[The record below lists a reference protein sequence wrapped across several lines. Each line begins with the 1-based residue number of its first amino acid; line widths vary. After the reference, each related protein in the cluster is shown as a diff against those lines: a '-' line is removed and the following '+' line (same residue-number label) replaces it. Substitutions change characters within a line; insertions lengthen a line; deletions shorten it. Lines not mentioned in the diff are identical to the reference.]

1 MRKRNVVIHTEREIA
16 GIREACA
23 ATAHV
28 RDELCASVRPGISTR
43 QIDDLARG
51 LIAQVGGTS
60 AFLGYRGFPGQI
72 CISLNDEVVH
82 GIGRADRV
90 IQCGDLVSL
99 DVGVKLNGFI
109 GDTARTVAV
118 PPPSSPVAA
127 SLMHATQES
136 LEAGIA
142 AACGGCY
149 VNDISRAVERVI
161 LDAGFTAVR
170 DFVGHGCGCA
180 LHEPPEVPNFA
191 QRDRGPKLR
200 AGMVLAIEPMVN
212 AGGHQV
218 RVEEDGWTVR
228 TADHSLSAHF
238 EHMVLIT
245 NGKPEIL
252 TCPKT
257 A

>member
-1 MRKRNVVIHTEREIA
+1 MRKRNVIIHTEREIA
-16 GIREACA
+16 GIRKACA
-23 ATAHV
+23 ATAQV
-28 RDELCASVRPGISTR
+28 RDELCAAVRPGISTR
-43 QIDDLARG
+43 WIDDLAKQ

-60 AFLGYRGFPGQI
+60 AFFGYRGFPGQV

-82 GIGRADRV
+82 GIGREDRV
-90 IQCGDLVSL
+90 IQCGDLISL

-109 GDTARTVAV
+109 GDTARTVVA
-118 PPPSSPVAA
+118 PPPSTPVAA
-127 SLMHATQES
+127 KLMQTTQKS

-142 AACGGCY
+142 AARGGNH
-149 VNDISRAVERVI
+149 VNDISQAVEQVI
-161 LDAGFTAVR
+161 RAAGFSAVR

-180 LHEPPEVPNFA
+180 LHEAPEVPNFA
-191 QRDRGPKLR
+191 QPDRGPKLR

-212 AGGHQV
+212 VGAYQV

-245 NGKPEIL
+245 NDKPEIL